1 MTSNAFQFN
10 DKRPVIGL
18 NGRFLV
24 AQRTGVQR
32 SAYWLFKSIIE
43 RNTDYNFVL
52 FTGESER
59 YAPEWQRPFVKIV
72 TSALTSRASFGNYF
86 WEQFTLPKIA
96 KSYSLDILHNPANLA
111 PLNYKGK
118 SIVHIHDLSF
128 LIEPSWFSLTF
139 RTAYRWLVPRVAKNS
154 SLVITNSNHSKND
167 LLERLDLSLS
177 KVRLGYWAVDPIF
190 SSLQVPYEKRTH
202 RMLFVGSLE
211 PRKNLS
217 GLLKAFNI
225 FKARNPECDYVL
237 TLVGCEN
244 ALFADANYDLGE
256 YRNQVEFVGYV
267 SDRDLAALYGN
278 SKMLVYPS
286 FYEGFG
292 FPPLEAMSAG
302 TPVITSWN
310 SSLPEVTGNAALL
323 VNPADPKHIAM
334 QMETIYKNG
343 SLALE
348 LIELG
353 KKQASHFSWDRV
365 ADHVLDIYKDL
376 LETKQEG

>member
-1 MTSNAFQFN
+1 MKRSTPLLQK
-10 DKRPVIGL
+10 KRPIIGL

-43 RNTDYNFVL
+43 RNRDFDFVL

-72 TSALTSRASFGNYF
+72 TSPLTSRASLGNYF

-96 KSYSLDILHNPANLA
+96 QQYDLDILHNPANLA
-111 PLNYKGK
+111 PLFYKGK
-118 SIVHIHDLSF
+118 SIIHIHDLSF

-139 RTAYRWLVPRVAKNS
+139 RTAYRLLVPRIAKNS

-190 SSLQVPYEKRTH
+190 SSLQIPYEKRTH

-244 ALFADANYDLGE
+244 ALFADANYDLGA
-256 YRNQVEFVGYV
+256 YRKHVEFVGYV

-323 VNPADPKHIAM
+323 VNPSDPKHIAM
-334 QMETIYKNG
+334 EMETIYKNG

-348 LIELG
+348 LVKLG
-353 KKQASHFSWDRV
+353 KKQASLFSWDRV

-376 LETKQEG
+376 LETK